1 MDKRFRRELCHGN
14 YIHGLPIGDKIEMD
28 ADTILALA
36 TLIVGFISSTITL
49 LVRAK
54 LIEQGRDIKELKA
67 QKTSLS
73 DGD

>member
-1 MDKRFRRELCHGN
+1 
-14 YIHGLPIGDKIEMD
+14 MD

-54 LIEQGRDIKELKA
+54 LIEQGKDIKELKA